1 MFCIPRLEDVY
12 TISFYEQSDLLPPC
26 RLFYNV
32 HSLIG
37 LCILTSDFNYF
48 KLTELQT
55 SRMDSVAV
63 RKIAVVLHAMVLAT
77 LELKTVDH

>member
-1 MFCIPRLEDVY
+1 MFCIPRVEDVC

-26 RLFYNV
+26 WLFYNV

-37 LCILTSDFNYF
+37 LRILTSDFNYF

-55 SRMDSVAV
+55 SHMESVAV
-63 RKIAVVLHAMVLAT
+63 KKIAMVLHATVLAT
-77 LELKTVDH
+77 QELKTGDY